1 MDELVQRRLAA
12 ILAADV
18 VGYSALMEK
27 AEEATFAEIGRFKR
41 EIIEPALAR
50 HKGRLIK
57 TTGDGVL
64 AEFASP
70 VSAVR
75 CGLDIQGKLAAGA
88 GPIKLRIGINLGD
101 VIVDEQG
108 DVFGEGINVAARLEG
123 LADPGG
129 ILVSGKVHSE
139 VEGKLDVG
147 FEDRGDQHLKNISR
161 PVRAYALC
169 SGKAPAGVAE
179 ATPRQ
184 RRHPLLLPDKPSIAV
199 LPFQN
204 MSGDPEQEYFADGMV
219 EDIITALSRFKA
231 LFVIARNSSFT
242 YKGRAVDVKQV
253 GRELGVRYVL
263 EGSVRRA
270 ANRLRIT
277 GQLIDASTGSHLWA
291 DRFEGNIQDVFE
303 LQDRVTESVV
313 GAIAPAIDR
322 AEIDRA
328 RRKPTDS
335 LDAHGHYLR
344 GLAKLYEFDIRH
356 TGAALEDA
364 LQSFQRATDI
374 DPEFASAYAGAA
386 ACYVSA
392 KAAGRS
398 VMGSVNEMIELKR
411 LSQRATELGKDD
423 AWALTL
429 SAWSLAY
436 SSRELQAAS
445 TVVDR
450 ALAVNSNLAEAWHL
464 GGWLKNWLD
473 QRDVALERF
482 ARAMRLSPFDP
493 HIAFMK
499 AGTAHCYF
507 FLGQFE
513 QAANWAALAFQD
525 AAENQAVLRIRAASN
540 MLAGRTEEA
549 REALAGLRQLNP
561 TLRVSNLKDV
571 LGPYGRE
578 DLSRYEDALRRA
590 GLPE

>member
-1 MDELVQRRLAA
+1 MEAVERRLAA

-18 VGYSALMEK
+18 VGYSSLMEK
-27 AEEATFAEIGRFKR
+27 AEEATFAQIGRLRR
-41 EIIEPALAR
+41 EVIEPALAR

-75 CGLDIQGKLAAGA
+75 CGIDIQEMLAATA
-88 GPIKLRIGINLGD
+88 GPIHIRIGINLGD

-108 DVFGEGINVAARLEG
+108 DVFGEGINIAARLEG

-139 VEGKLDVG
+139 IEGKLVAR
-147 FEDRGDQHLKNISR
+147 FEDRGDQQLKNISR

-169 SGKAPAGVAE
+169 TDTGPTVAL
-179 ATPRQ
+179 AASQGSR
-184 RRHPLLLPDKPSIAV
+184 PLLLPDKPSIAV

-204 MSGDPEQEYFADGMV
+204 MSGDPEQEYFADGIV

-242 YKGRAVDVKQV
+242 YKGRPVDIKQV

-291 DRFEGNIQDVFE
+291 DRFEGTIQDVFE
-303 LQDRVTESVV
+303 LQDRVAESVV
-313 GAIAPAIDR
+313 GAIAPAIDQ
-322 AEIDRA
+322 AEFERA

-344 GLAKLYEFDIRH
+344 GLAKLYQFDIRH
-356 TGAALEDA
+356 TFPALEEA
-364 LQSFQRATDI
+364 LKSFQTAIDI
-374 DPEFASAYAGAA
+374 DPDFASAYAAA
-386 ACYVSA
+386 ATCYVSA
-392 KAAGRS
+392 KAYGRTIAAATDDAS
-398 VMGSVNEMIELKR
+398 ELKR
-411 LSQRATELGKDD
+411 LTRRAIELGKDD
-423 AWALTL
+423 AWALAL
-429 SAWSLAY
+429 SAWALAY
-436 SSRELQAAS
+436 FSGELHAAAS
-445 TVVDR
+445 VIDR
-450 ALAVNSNLAEAWHL
+450 ALAVNSNLAEAWHC
-464 GGWLKNWLD
+464 GGWMKNWLG
-473 QRDVALERF
+473 QREVALERF
-482 ARAMRLSPFDP
+482 AHAMRLSPFDP
-493 HIAFMK
+493 HIAIMK
-499 AGTAHCYF
+499 TGTAHCYF
-507 FLGQFE
+507 FLGQYDE
-513 QAANWAALAFQD
+513 AVRWADLAFQD
-525 AAENQAVLRIRAASN
+525 APENQAVLRIKAASHT
-540 MLAGRTEEA
+540 MAGQAQEA
-549 REALAGLRQLNP
+549 VEAIGRLRQLNP
-561 TLRVSNLKDV
+561 SLRIFNLKDV
-571 LGPYGRE
+571 LGPYGPK